1 MDASK
6 VVMLGEATAS
16 SKSRHVEQ
24 ARHNQRMEEI
34 NQHKIDVERERM
46 LALSWKAKD
55 DEMKYKVNMGHRYAE
70 LKQAGMD
77 NEAIL

>member
-1 MDASK
+1 
-6 VVMLGEATAS
+6 
-16 SKSRHVEQ
+16 
-24 ARHNQRMEEI
+24 MEEI